1 MPRLSEF
8 YGIVISLYWAEHP
21 PPHFHARYGEHR
33 VAVTS
38 QHWRCAPVVFP
49 AGPCASS
56 GSGESCTEKSSWS
69 PGRTRLPMNP
79 WVRLSR
85 CHVLTDPIPVVTHVE
100 VLHDFVVGLTFDDGS
115 VGEVDLLPH
124 LWGPVFEP
132 LRDDPGLFAKV
143 RVDADEGTIVWP
155 NGADVA
161 PETLYRESAATR
173 TS

>member
-1 MPRLSEF
+1 M
-8 YGIVISLYWAEHP
+8 
-21 PPHFHARYGEHR
+21 
-33 VAVTS
+33 
-38 QHWRCAPVVFP
+38 
-49 AGPCASS
+49 
-56 GSGESCTEKSSWS
+56 
-69 PGRTRLPMNP
+69 
-79 WVRLSR
+79 
-85 CHVLTDPIPVVTHVE
+85 TDPIPVVTHVE

-173 TS
+173 PS